1 MSIKLK
7 IIMIIVSDSIETTR
21 RDSLTLSQPLDI
33 EDRIL
38 QDVTDKSI
46 AAQCTDSGEVP
57 DTEVVRRVHF
67 CLGTIA
73 TALNFSSSN
82 LLLVK
87 LRKKVNFSSFK
98 LSLVNLMKE
107 RKNKSPYFIEMLLLK
122 SYTVLYVALD

>member
-1 MSIKLK
+1 
-7 IIMIIVSDSIETTR
+7 MIIVSDSIETTR

-57 DTEVVRRVHF
+57 DAEVVRRVNF

-73 TALNFSSSN
+73 TALTFSSSN

-122 SYTVLYVALD
+122 SYTVL